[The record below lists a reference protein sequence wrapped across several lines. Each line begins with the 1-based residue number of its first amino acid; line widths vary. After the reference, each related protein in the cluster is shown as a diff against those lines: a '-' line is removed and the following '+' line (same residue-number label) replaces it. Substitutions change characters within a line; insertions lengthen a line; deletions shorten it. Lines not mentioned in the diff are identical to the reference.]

1 MLFINSLFFSE
12 LKIFDR
18 PEKPQKADLD
28 TSRLFFNQN
37 WYLLPIKMITI

>member
-1 MLFINSLFFSE
+1 MGVIRNAYKNSLFFSE

-28 TSRLFFNQN
+28 TSRLFFKQN
-37 WYLLPIKMITI
+37 W